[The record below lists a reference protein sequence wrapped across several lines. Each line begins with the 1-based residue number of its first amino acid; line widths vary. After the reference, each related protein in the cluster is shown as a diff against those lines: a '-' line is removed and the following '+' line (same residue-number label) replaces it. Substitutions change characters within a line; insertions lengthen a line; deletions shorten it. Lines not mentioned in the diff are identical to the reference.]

1 MKFFILV
8 KCYYELSKRLGIA
21 LLYEE
26 NKSGYL
32 SKEMKSMLKIHD
44 EVASVEEQENS
55 NKKVSAFD
63 LILKEVV
70 LAQCLKN
77 VILADTKLV
86 LYAPYIIIP
95 CSYIKF

>member
-1 MKFFILV
+1 MKL
-8 KCYYELSKRLGIA
+8 
-21 LLYEE
+21 
-26 NKSGYL
+26 
-32 SKEMKSMLKIHD
+32 MLKIHD

-77 VILADTKLV
+77 VISQILNIYLIIFDMHPTSLYHVYILHFRYTMISALLA
-86 LYAPYIIIP
+86 
-95 CSYIKF
+95 